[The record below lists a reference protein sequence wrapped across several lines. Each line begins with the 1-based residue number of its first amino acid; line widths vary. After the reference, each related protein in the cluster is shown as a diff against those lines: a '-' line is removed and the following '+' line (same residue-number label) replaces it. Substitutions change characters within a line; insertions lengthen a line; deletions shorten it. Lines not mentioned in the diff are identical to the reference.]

1 MTQTVF
7 DYSAAA
13 TDFYREL
20 DSNEPDVFERRLTI
34 DAVFAFNDY
43 DPVPGRDAIAA
54 FVGDWKANFAS
65 LTHEIIR
72 VTADPVQCAVGVEL
86 TVAYQFPDGRVEKI
100 KGCSFLDFAGDR
112 ISGYRVYVDTS
123 RLA

>member
-1 MTQTVF
+1 MTQTNF
-7 DYSAAA
+7 DYSTAA

-20 DSNEPDVFERRLTI
+20 DANQADVFERRLTV

-54 FVGDWKANFAS
+54 FVGDWKANFQS
-65 LTHEIIR
+65 VTHEIGRMTI
-72 VTADPVQCAVGVEL
+72 DPEKRSVGVEL
-86 TVAYQFPDGRVEKI
+86 TVAYAFTDGRVVKI
-100 KGCSFLDFAGDR
+100 KGCSFLDFDGER